1 MNILANIKA
10 KKLILPFMLLI
21 LAWVFYAFPMVS
33 EIAAGIAILLFGIIM
48 LEDGFNAFVQGPMER
63 MLKTMTKSVSRSFG
77 FGFLSTAILQS
88 SALISVV
95 AISFL
100 SAGLISLKS
109 GIAIAFG
116 TNLGTTSTAWLVS
129 ALGFKVDIASFAFPM
144 LAFGILFVL
153 QKKTAIKGFGFA
165 LAGLG
170 FFFLG
175 IEFMQN
181 GFETYKDDFD
191 FTSIAQEGYKG
202 VFLFALMGIVLTIVL
217 QSGSAVI
224 VLVLTMLE
232 DFLFVFCISWA
243 LVLEEKIG
251 KEEKMIIG
259 EIRENTKRKHLEGT
273 QLIFNLAAGL
283 VCLKGRTHVSPPAT
297 P

>member
-1 MNILANIKA
+1 
-10 KKLILPFMLLI
+10 MLLI

-33 EIAAGIAILLFGIIM
+33 GIAAGIAILLFGIIM

-129 ALGFKVDIASFAFPM
+129 TLGFKVDIASFAFPM

-153 QKKTAIKGFGFA
+153 QKKNSAISQN
-165 LAGLG
+165 
-170 FFFLG
+170 FL
-175 IEFMQN
+175 
-181 GFETYKDDFD
+181 
-191 FTSIAQEGYKG
+191 
-202 VFLFALMGIVLTIVL
+202 
-217 QSGSAVI
+217 
-224 VLVLTMLE
+224 
-232 DFLFVFCISWA
+232 
-243 LVLEEKIG
+243 
-251 KEEKMIIG
+251 
-259 EIRENTKRKHLEGT
+259 
-273 QLIFNLAAGL
+273 
-283 VCLKGRTHVSPPAT
+283 
-297 P
+297 

>member
-109 GIAIAFG
+109 GIAVAFG

-129 ALGFKVDIASFAFPM
+129 VLGFKTDVALLAHPM
-144 LAFGILFVL
+144 LAFGLLLVL
-153 QKKTAIKGFGFA
+153 QKKSAIKGVGLV

-175 IEFMQN
+175 IEFMQS
-181 GFETYKDDFD
+181 GFEAYKSGFD
-191 FTSIAQEGYKG
+191 LTRIAQQGYKN
-202 VFLFALMGIVLTIVL
+202 VFLFT
-217 QSGSAVI
+217 
-224 VLVLTMLE
+224 
-232 DFLFVFCISWA
+232 
-243 LVLEEKIG
+243 
-251 KEEKMIIG
+251 
-259 EIRENTKRKHLEGT
+259 
-273 QLIFNLAAGL
+273 LI
-283 VCLKGRTHVSPPAT
+283 
-297 P
+297 